1 LLGAFELRNGTPA
14 VRVRAPVSVDVIS
27 ALSLPLLFDYLGVRL
42 NGAKAAGKRSVSN
55 WIFPEL
61 GERYLLNLEN
71 CALSYLA
78 DKRAPDADVTITLG
92 RDALTQIVMRQRTLR
107 DAVAAGSVTIEG
119 DAGKLYEL
127 IDLLDEFQ
135 LMFPVIEAHTGIAAD

>member
-1 LLGAFELRNGTPA
+1 
-14 VRVRAPVSVDVIS
+14 
-27 ALSLPLLFDYLGVRL
+27 
-42 NGAKAAGKRSVSN
+42 
-55 WIFPEL
+55 
-61 GERYLLNLEN
+61 
-71 CALSYLA
+71 LSYLA